1 MFKFTNLWTDG
12 VMSHNHLFYVSS
24 TNIYVSYNEI
34 TSLNDFKT
42 WLNKNPIT
50 VYYQLATPTEEDIPA
65 ELLSQLKE
73 LQTYVTTT
81 NVMFEASD
89 VYPIVDL
96 EYIADTK
103 TYIDNKFKE
112 LAEVIITSTSEEE
125 L

>member
-1 MFKFTNLWTDG
+1 
-12 VMSHNHLFYVSS
+12 MSHNHLFYVSS

>member
-1 MFKFTNLWTDG
+1 
-12 VMSHNHLFYVSS
+12 
-24 TNIYVSYNEI
+24 
-34 TSLNDFKT
+34 
-42 WLNKNPIT
+42 
-50 VYYQLATPTEEDIPA
+50 
-65 ELLSQLKE
+65 
-73 LQTYVTTT
+73 
-81 NVMFEASD
+81 MFEASD